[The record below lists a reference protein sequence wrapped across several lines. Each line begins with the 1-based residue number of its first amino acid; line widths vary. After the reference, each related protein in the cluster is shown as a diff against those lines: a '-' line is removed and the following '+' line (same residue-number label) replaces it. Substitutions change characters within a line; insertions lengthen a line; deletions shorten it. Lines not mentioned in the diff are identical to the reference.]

1 MKSLLRPFL
10 LVLFLSGIA
19 VAATAEKK
27 APVRNPKPTV
37 KVDSS
42 PLEAKPGL
50 VMTYADVLAP
60 VQKAVV
66 SIYST
71 KIVHERIGNP
81 LFRQLFP
88 GFPEQERE
96 SKEQGLGSGVI
107 VSPDGYIL
115 TNNHVV
121 EDADE

>member
-1 MKSLLRPFL
+1 MKFLLRT
-10 LVLFLSGIA
+10 LFIGLA
-19 VAATAEKK
+19 LPVFVVAATAEKK
-27 APVRNPKPTV
+27 APVRNPRPTI
-37 KVDSS
+37 KVDGS
-42 PLEAKPGL
+42 PLEPKPGL
-50 VMTYADVLAP
+50 VMSYADVLAP
-60 VQKAVV
+60 VKKAVV

-107 VSPDGYIL
+107 VSADGYIL
-115 TNNHVV
+115 TNN
-121 EDADE
+121 